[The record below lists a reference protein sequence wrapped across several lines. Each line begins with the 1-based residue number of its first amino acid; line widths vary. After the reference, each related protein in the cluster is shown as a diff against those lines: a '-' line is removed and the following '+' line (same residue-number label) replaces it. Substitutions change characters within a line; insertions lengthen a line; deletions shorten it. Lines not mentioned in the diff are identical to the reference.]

1 MVFTRKRLLMPAV
14 CAITLIFWAIQTA
27 NATPLAFTDLIKPVL
42 PVYLDGNGKKG
53 PTSHTIEHD
62 LTDSGFL
69 PISHV
74 VSHAVVHMTFDD
86 DLPPCCRDTGEWIK
100 VTIGGTTYGPWEIDH
115 MDMFTLT
122 LDSSALADLN
132 ADGRL
137 GVAMMMHRRGDLHF
151 VSAELV
157 ANLASMPEPS
167 TLILLGSGLVGV
179 AGFHFRRRKT
189 ATRV

>member
-1 MVFTRKRLLMPAV
+1 MVFTTKRLLMPAV
-14 CAITLIFWAIQTA
+14 CAFTLISWAIQTA
-27 NATPLAFTDLIKPVL
+27 HATLLNFTDLIQPVP

-62 LTDSGFL
+62 LMDSGFL
-69 PISHV
+69 PTYHV
-74 VSHAVVHMTFDD
+74 VGHAVVHMTFDD

-100 VTIGGTTYGPWEIDH
+100 VKIGETTYGPWEIDH

-137 GVAMMMHRRGDLHF
+137 GVMMMMHRRGDLNF

-157 ANLASMPEPS
+157 ADLASMPEPA

-179 AGFHFRRRKT
+179 AGFHFRRRKM
-189 ATRV
+189 ATPI